1 MIAGGVRR
9 DYLIGVM
16 KFLTEH
22 NLFIFLVQFALLLG
36 LSKAVGLLFE
46 KFKQSSITGEVLVGL
61 LLGPAIFGR
70 YFPQFQGAL
79 FPKDP
84 LQISMLETIA
94 WFGNFY
100 LLMETGLDV
109 NFGRIW
115 KQRGQA
121 LTISLTDL
129 IVPVLVAFVPI
140 YLIGDAFL
148 VDPSKRLIFTL
159 FVSTIMTISALPVAI
174 RVMYDLNILKSDT
187 GFLIISALTINDL
200 IGWVVFT
207 IILGIF
213 SQAQVDYVSVARL
226 VVLTLGFT
234 AISLTLL
241 RRGVDKAMTVIHN
254 RFGADTG
261 LKTSFVFL
269 VGMLFGAVT
278 LQIGIHSL
286 FGFFIAGIVLGEA
299 KHFSQNDRHVMNRL
313 VHSVFVPVFFANIG
327 LHLDFVKSFDL
338 GLVALFTVVGIA
350 ARFIGAWIGA
360 RLAKQDRSDVETIA
374 ICHTAGGEM
383 HIVVAI
389 LAFSSGLIT
398 HQVFVGIVIA
408 SIISTVVFGPWLA
421 RALKRRRKGILEI
434 VFGHDAVL
442 DDADYGS
449 REELIDAMGDIIAA
463 KARRDVNEVL
473 AAIARR
479 EDQMSTAMGR
489 GIAFPHAR
497 LEGIKHPMIF
507 VARNRRGL
515 EWDAPDGVPVRWVFF
530 VITPQ
535 ANPSAQL
542 RILQMLATTLNNKE
556 LRQAME
562 QAGDAKPIWEAIR
575 GHLVD
580 CEECFL
586 PA

>member
-1 MIAGGVRR
+1 
-9 DYLIGVM
+9 M

-22 NLFIFLVQFALLLG
+22 NLLIFLVQFALLLG
-36 LSKAVGLLFE
+36 LSKAAGLLFE
-46 KFKQSSITGEVLVGL
+46 RFKQSSITGEVLVGL
-61 LLGPAIFGR
+61 ILGPAIFGR
-70 YFPQFQGAL
+70 YLPQFQSVL

-129 IVPVLVAFVPI
+129 IVPMLIAFVPI

-148 VDPSKRLIFTL
+148 VDPSKRVIFTL
-159 FVSTIMTISALPVAI
+159 FISTIMTISALPVAI

-213 SQAQVDYVSVARL
+213 GQSQVDYLTVVRL

-234 AISLTLL
+234 VLSLTLL
-241 RRGVDKAMTVIHN
+241 RRGVDKVMTVIHN
-254 RFGADTG
+254 RLGADTG

-269 VGMLFGAVT
+269 VGMLFGAAT
-278 LQIGIHSL
+278 LKIGIHSL

-327 LHLDFVKSFDL
+327 LHLDFVKSFNF

-350 ARFIGAWIGA
+350 ARFIGAWMGA
-360 RLAKQDRSDVETIA
+360 KLARQAKTEVETIA

-389 LAFSSGLIT
+389 LALSSGLIT
-398 HQVFVGIVIA
+398 QQIFVGIVVA
-408 SIISTVVFGPWLA
+408 SIISTMVFGPWLSM
-421 RALKRRRKGILEI
+421 ALKRRRKGILGI
-434 VFGHDAVL
+434 VFGKDAILENADFGSKEELLEHMSVLIAKKAHKKTDEVL
-442 DDADYGS
+442 D
-449 REELIDAMGDIIAA
+449 
-463 KARRDVNEVL
+463 
-473 AAIARR
+473 AIALR

-489 GIAFPHAR
+489 AVAFPHAR
-497 LEGIKHPMIF
+497 LEGLKHPIIF
-507 VARNRRGL
+507 VARNRGGI
-515 EWDAPDGVPVRWVFF
+515 EWDAPDGIPVRWVFF
-530 VITPQ
+530 VITP
-535 ANPSAQL
+535 ADNPSAQL
-542 RILQMLATTLNNKE
+542 RILQMLANTLGNKDI
-556 LRQAME
+556 RRTMDD
-562 QAGDAKPIWEAIR
+562 AGDATPIWQAIR
-575 GHLVD
+575 THLVD
-580 CEECFL
+580 CEECL
-586 PA
+586 NPM